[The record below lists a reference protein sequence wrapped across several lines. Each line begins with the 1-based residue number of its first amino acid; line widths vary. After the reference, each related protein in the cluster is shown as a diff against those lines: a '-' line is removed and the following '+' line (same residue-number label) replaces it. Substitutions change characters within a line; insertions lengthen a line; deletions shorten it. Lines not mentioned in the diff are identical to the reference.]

1 MNTRIRELRKN
12 LGLSQTEFG
21 ERLGLKQT
29 TIAGY
34 ETRGRTPIDAVI
46 SLICREFNVNE
57 TWLRTGAGDMFTMP
71 SNNSL
76 DTLAKEYHLS
86 AGACALIRRF
96 LELDEDIQQ
105 AFVDYAVQVAND
117 LAQDQDAGAAAELGE
132 DQR

>member
-1 MNTRIRELRKN
+1 MNTRIRELRKS

-57 TWLRTGAGDMFTMP
+57 TWLRTGAGDMFTTP
-71 SNNSL
+71 SSSSL
-76 DTLAKEYHLS
+76 DALAKEYHLS

-105 AFVDYAVQVAND
+105 AFVDYAVRVAND
-117 LAQDQDAGAAAELGE
+117 LAQDQEAGDAAEQGE
-132 DQR
+132 NQQ